1 MYSDDDGPN
10 IFEIRITIF
19 TVTNFN
25 LFRQINSIISIGA
38 PGALPS
44 TAGTVAQ
51 SSPNS
56 ITSAILPS
64 GDTYAVS
71 AVTDAGVTPTATTA
85 ANGLAAFTAVVG
97 TVSGQSTSSLSIT
110 SFNTFRKQVADSL
123 NTLDAKIRQITNLVQ
138 ATC

>member
-1 MYSDDDGPN
+1 MYSDYDGPK

-85 ANGLAAFTAVVG
+85 ANGLAAFTAVKG
-97 TVSGQSTSSLSIT
+97 TTSGQGTSALSIT
-110 SFNTFRKQVADSL
+110 TFNTFRKQVADAL
-123 NTLDAKIRQITNLVQ
+123 NTLDAKVRQISSIVK

>member
-1 MYSDDDGPN
+1 MYVRLTQHRQQYSIHIN
-10 IFEIRITIF
+10 I
-19 TVTNFN
+19 
-25 LFRQINSIISIGA
+25 FRQINEIINIGA

-64 GDTYAVS
+64 GNTYSVS
-71 AVTDAGVTPTATTA
+71 AVTDAGVTPADTA
-85 ANGLAAFTAVVG
+85 ASDGLALFKAVKG
-97 TVSGQSTSSLSIT
+97 TTSGHSTSALSIT
-110 SFNTFRKQVADSL
+110 AFNTFRKQVADAL
-123 NTLDAKIRQITNLVQ
+123 NTLDAKVRQISNIVK